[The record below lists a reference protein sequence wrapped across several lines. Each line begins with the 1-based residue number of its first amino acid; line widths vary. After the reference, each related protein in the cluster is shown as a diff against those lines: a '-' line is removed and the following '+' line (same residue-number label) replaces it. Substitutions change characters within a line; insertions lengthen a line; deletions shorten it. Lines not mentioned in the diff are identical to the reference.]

1 MRILIVRLS
10 ALGDAVLTLPLYFC
24 LRDYFPDAFIGWV
37 VEERNAG
44 LLEAVPGINRVHRWP
59 ASAKNLRGAW
69 ALAREIKVEQY
80 DVALDAQGLTKSAA
94 LPFLAGV
101 RRRVGF
107 RRAPLEARELAP
119 LLNNCL
125 VSPPAAVTHIAERS
139 KWLAQPLGVTPREEP
154 ARMRLEPG
162 AAAASRIDAWRAEC
176 ADGRPLFLFG
186 VGTSWETKIWPPE
199 HMRHVVQAAVAR
211 GYQPVVTWGPAE
223 EARLPAWQAA
233 LGPGVVWGPRTSSV
247 AELIALVAI
256 ASRYAGPDSAPL
268 HLAWLMGIPTFSW
281 FGPSS
286 APRGAPTGRRHRHVV
301 AFPPNRQRHGE
312 PMWGL
317 KPETV
322 LPEFNDWLD
331 LE

>member
-24 LRDYFPDAFIGWV
+24 LRDYFPDAFIGWAI
-37 VEERNAG
+37 EERNAG
-44 LLEAVPGINRVHRWP
+44 LLEAVPGIDRVHRWP
-59 ASAKNLRGAW
+59 AAAKNLRGAW
-69 ALAREIKVEQY
+69 ALAREIKEEKY

-125 VSPPAAVTHIAERS
+125 VSPPAEVTHIAARS
-139 KWLAQPLGVTPREEP
+139 QYLALPLGVQPREGAGR
-154 ARMRLEPG
+154 ARLSPS
-162 AAAASRIDAWRAEC
+162 AAATRPVDEWRAAN
-176 ADGRPLFLFG
+176 ADGRPILLFG

-199 HMRHVVQAAVAR
+199 HMRHVVAAAVAR
-211 GYQPVVTWGPAE
+211 GYQPVVTWGPDE
-223 EARLPAWQAA
+223 EAKLPAWREVF
-233 LGPGVVWGPRTSSV
+233 GPEVVWGPRTRSV
-247 AELIALVAI
+247 AELIALVGA

-268 HLAWLMGIPTFSW
+268 HLAWLLGKPTFSW

-286 APRGAPTGRRHRHVV
+286 APRGAPTGPAHRHVV

-322 LPEFNDWLD
+322 LPEFNAWLD
-331 LE
+331 LG